1 MECGNWSHYANIF
14 GPSHYL
20 RCRPQ
25 YYHWHQVFLTT
36 SAQNHGYHINS
47 MNIKY
52 FERKYYKNWPKYYPC
67 LYWECLFKCLSQKQ
81 PVRIFLIVICWP
93 SRIFLQVTTGDMLT
107 IPFAGWSHPS
117 SKLAKIGQ
125 LANCLLLRW
134 TLEIPFCGLSTL
146 MFRFHSRM
154 WTVAKCENL
163 LLYVS
168 HAFHNLS

>member
-1 MECGNWSHYANIF
+1 MPYNAIPCNTMQYHAPLITADGAYHCPVGSIWLFFNTLEPLWKSALHQTRLSPTSENDSYQFECGLCVNWSHYANIF

-67 LYWECLFKCLSQKQ
+67 LYWECLFKFLSQKQ
-81 PVRIFLIVICWP
+81 PVRIF
-93 SRIFLQVTTGDMLT
+93 
-107 IPFAGWSHPS
+107 
-117 SKLAKIGQ
+117 
-125 LANCLLLRW
+125 
-134 TLEIPFCGLSTL
+134 
-146 MFRFHSRM
+146 
-154 WTVAKCENL
+154 
-163 LLYVS
+163 
-168 HAFHNLS
+168 